1 MLKCL
6 IAAFGICVLPVF
18 ALAQDIRIEVVG
30 VTEDAHL
37 FRDNDAILIGR
48 DETNHIR
55 LKERFVS
62 RSHAKITCF
71 KIDCL
76 LTDLRSTNGTTLN
89 GESVQYGRNAVLGN
103 GDVIGIGNYQL
114 IFFSRQAK
122 EKK

>member
-1 MLKCL
+1 MLKRV
-6 IAAFGICVLPVF
+6 IAAVAICFLPVF

-30 VTEDAHL
+30 ATEDAHL

>member
-1 MLKCL
+1 MLKRL
-6 IAAFGICVLPVF
+6 IAALAICFLPVF

-30 VTEDAHL
+30 ATEDAHL
-37 FRDNDAILIGR
+37 FEDNDAILIGR
-48 DETNHIR
+48 DETNHVR

-89 GESVQYGRNAVLGN
+89 GKRVQYGQNAVLGN
-103 GDVIGIGNYQL
+103 GDVIGIGNYEL

-122 EKK
+122 GNK